1 MSRVPRFYWV
11 VLLTRAVDSRRM
23 DRRVLAE
30 VKVVS
35 LLTRA
40 SFLISTY
47 AAVR

>member
-1 MSRVPRFYWV
+1 MGHESFLV
-11 VLLTRAVDSRRM
+11 VLTRAVDRRRM
-23 DRRVLAE
+23 DRRVRAE

-47 AAVR
+47 AAVM